1 MQPLLRVHKWTLLL
15 LTSRTGLHAQKV
27 GRHLFIL
34 SLTLL
39 IQQHKV
45 IELAQQPLNSLI
57 FYL

>member
-1 MQPLLRVHKWTLLL
+1 MQPLLRVHKWTLLP
-15 LTSRTGLHAQKV
+15 LTSHTGLRAQKI
-27 GRHLFIL
+27 GGHLFIL
-34 SLTLL
+34 SLSLL